1 MTSHVGRLYSLAGAL
16 LAFFVL
22 WAVIAAHPWATTAQT
37 DPRLVAL
44 AQRERHLR
52 ADAALVQKAVDRR
65 FAAYRVALAK
75 RRSAIAAAKTRA
87 SAASAASISQAASPS
102 VRVVT
107 LPPLV
112 ITRTS

>member
-1 MTSHVGRLYSLAGAL
+1 MTSHVARLYSLAGAL

-22 WAVIAAHPWATTAQT
+22 WAVIAAHPLATTAKA
-37 DPRLVAL
+37 DPRLHAL

-65 FAAYRVALAK
+65 FAAYRVELTK
-75 RRSAIAAAKTRA
+75 RRSAIAAAKARA
-87 SAASAASISQAASPS
+87 SAASPVSISLGVSPG

-112 ITRTS
+112 ITKTS

>member
-1 MTSHVGRLYSLAGAL
+1 MTSHVARLYSLASAL

-22 WAVIAAHPWATTAQT
+22 WAVIAAHPWATTANA
-37 DPRLVAL
+37 DPRLTAL

-52 ADAALVQKAVDRR
+52 ADAALVQKVVDRR
-65 FAAYRVALAK
+65 FAAYRQALAQ
-75 RRSAIAAAKTRA
+75 RRSAIAAAKARA
-87 SAASAASISQAASPS
+87 STTSAASISQTASPS

>member
-1 MTSHVGRLYSLAGAL
+1 MTSHVSRLYSLAGAL

-22 WAVIAAHPWATTAQT
+22 WAVIAAHPWATTANA
-37 DPRLVAL
+37 DPRLLAL

-52 ADAALVQKAVDRR
+52 ADAALVQKAVDSR

-75 RRSAIAAAKTRA
+75 RRSAIAAAKARA
-87 SAASAASISQAASPS
+87 SAARAVSLTQAASPS

-112 ITRTS
+112 ITKTS

>member
-1 MTSHVGRLYSLAGAL
+1 MTSHVGRLYAFVGAL
-16 LAFFVL
+16 LAFFLL
-22 WAVIAAHPWATTAQT
+22 WAVIAAHPWATTAKA

-44 AQRERHLR
+44 AQRETHLR
-52 ADAALVQKAVDRR
+52 ADAALVQKVVDRR
-65 FAAYRVALAK
+65 FAVYRVALAK
-75 RRSAIAAAKTRA
+75 RRSAIAAAKARA
-87 SAASAASISQAASPS
+87 SAASPVSISQTSSPS